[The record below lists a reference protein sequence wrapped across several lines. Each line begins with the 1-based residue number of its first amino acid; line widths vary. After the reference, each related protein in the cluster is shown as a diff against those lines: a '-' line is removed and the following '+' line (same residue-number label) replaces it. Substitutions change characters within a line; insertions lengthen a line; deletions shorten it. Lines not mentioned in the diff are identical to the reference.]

1 MRAYDDRYG
10 FRDELDRPAPNEQ
23 KIARLDQDLS
33 ELALAFRQE
42 KDSQK
47 DDYYSVRNGLTTLI
61 RLLMIDD
68 LRKIT
73 VEPSNT
79 VVDIIKLS
87 RAIDFYINSYAQY
100 GIKLEIHVV
109 ETEEAKEMEARKDYS
124 VLPIKEILTE
134 TTIVGV
140 PEVLTRVVIEKSNT
154 TCELGSVADDVFCFV
169 NAVRA
174 VDVARVI
181 FGIEPHKTT
190 ADGWRAA
197 DAFISL
203 PRSVAQQTVTRNMS
217 KIRSEATK
225 ALSDRADIAAAIS
238 AIRDLMKKGQ

>member
-10 FRDELDRPAPNEQ
+10 FRDELDRPAPDEE

-33 ELALAFRQE
+33 ELALAFRHE

-47 DDYYSVRNGLTTLI
+47 DDYYSVQNGLTTLI

-79 VVDIIKLS
+79 DVDIRKL
-87 RAIDFYINSYAQY
+87 RQAIDFYINSYAQY

-109 ETEEAKEMEARKDYS
+109 DMEKAKEMEARKDYS
-124 VLPIKEILTE
+124 GLPIKEILTE

-140 PEVLTRVVIEKSNT
+140 PEVLTRVVYAWGYSVGQTIHYTGKLIDLAYVLKFHVMENRPLSEIRELASNCKFLVFKET
-154 TCELGSVADDVFCFV
+154 ASDLYNCLRNLGPQ
-169 NAVRA
+169 
-174 VDVARVI
+174 AR
-181 FGIEPHKTT
+181 KK
-190 ADGWRAA
+190 
-197 DAFISL
+197 AFI
-203 PRSVAQQTVTRNMS
+203 Q
-217 KIRSEATK
+217 EAELCDLLRLCIK
-225 ALSDRADIAAAIS
+225 SDC
-238 AIRDLMKKGQ
+238 G